1 MLGDIGGV
9 KDLLFD
15 LLVLILTGF
24 EFMQYVYTGF
34 LASTMTMT
42 GPEDQGG
49 ARVDK
54 GSPARP
60 SCPKASA
67 SCSAT

>member
-1 MLGDIGGV
+1 MSEYV
-9 KDLLFD
+9 PY
-15 LLVLILTGF
+15 LVLILTGF
-24 EFMQYVYTGF
+24 EFMQYVSTGF

-54 GSPARP
+54 VASP